1 MLKINGSAM
10 DNHPHPPLYCT
21 AVADRI
27 VQLLTLVLIKMNGT
41 HGLVKED
48 SCSLTKTD
56 HPHVITHTDK
66 YTRHV
71 NEAHQAV
78 LCRNHES
85 RLFTMKEAHTL

>member
-48 SCSLTKTD
+48 TLLLTHKNRSSTCN
-56 HPHVITHTDK
+56 HTHRQIHK
-66 YTRHV
+66 AC
-71 NEAHQAV
+71 E
-78 LCRNHES
+78 
-85 RLFTMKEAHTL
+85 